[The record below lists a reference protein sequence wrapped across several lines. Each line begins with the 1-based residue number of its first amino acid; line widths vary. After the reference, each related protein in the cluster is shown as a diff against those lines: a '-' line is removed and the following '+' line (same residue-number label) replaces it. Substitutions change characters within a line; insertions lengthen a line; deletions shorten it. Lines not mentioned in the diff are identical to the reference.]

1 MKPSLRLMLGTAILI
16 TAACGDSVT
25 DPVVTSVTVTPDS
38 VLIGVSKTVTLTVTA
53 SDAGGAPV
61 TGQTTIWTSNDPE
74 VASVT
79 TEGVVTAVSPGKA
92 LVQATVRGLRGT
104 ASVIVTPGPVALL
117 VISPDTAVADSAA
130 PRTFEALVEDA
141 FGNEVEDTIVWS
153 SSNPAVATV
162 DATTGEATGIGPGMT
177 LIIATA
183 GTVTDTAELNVLSLA
198 FVEIGAGVQHTCAAS
213 AGLSVYCWGGNSFG
227 VLGNGS
233 TTGTQLVPARVAG
246 TTEFAGVATGLSHTC
261 ARTRGGAPVC
271 WGRNNS
277 GQIGDNT
284 TGGTKPSPTFSAG
297 NLQLST
303 LRVGD
308 LFSCGITASGAGFCW
323 GNNGSGQTSNPI
335 GGGGQGPPPPIPL
348 PTQMQGSPTFSLLSL
363 GSAHGC
369 GATSAGLAH
378 CWGDGQSGALGEGAT
393 ATRSS
398 PVLVDSGFSY
408 ISIAAGDDYTCGITA
423 TGTAYCWGSNS
434 AGQLGTG
441 DSTNALSPVAVNTLL
456 TFTSVVAGDTHT
468 CAITGVGTAYC
479 WGAGAFGQL
488 GDGLNTASA
497 VPAAVGG
504 GLSFASLTVHGS
516 HSCGITTL
524 GIAYC
529 WGRNNQ
535 GQLGDGTMIGA
546 AMPVRV
552 AGQ

>member
-1 MKPSLRLMLGTAILI
+1 MKPFLRSMLGTAILV

-25 DPVVTSVTVTPDS
+25 EPVVTSVTVAPDS
-38 VLIGVSKTVTLTVTA
+38 VLIPVSDTVTLTVTA

-61 TGQTTIWTSNDPE
+61 TGQTVIWTSNDPE

-79 TEGVVTAVSPGKA
+79 AEGVVTAVSPGNA
-92 LVQATVRGLRGT
+92 LVQATVRGIRGT
-104 ASVIVTPGPVALL
+104 ARVTVTPGPVALL
-117 VISPDTAVADSAA
+117 VISPDTAVVDSAA
-130 PRTFEALVEDA
+130 PRSFEALVEDA
-141 FGNEVEDTIVWS
+141 FGNEVPDTVVWS

-162 DATTGEATGIGPGMT
+162 DPATGEATGVAPGTT

-183 GTVTDTAELNVLSLA
+183 GAVADTAELDVFSLA
-198 FVEIGAGVQHTCAAS
+198 FVVISAGAQHTCAAS
-213 AGLSVYCWGGNSFG
+213 AGLSVYCWGGNNFG

-233 TTGTQLVPARVAG
+233 TTGNQLVPTRVPG
-246 TTEFAGVATGLSHTC
+246 TTEFVGVAAGLSHTC
-261 ARTRGGAPVC
+261 GRTRAGAPAC

-284 TGGTKPSPTFSAG
+284 TGGTKPTPTFSVG

-308 LFSCGITASGAGFCW
+308 LFSCGIAVSGAGFCW
-323 GNNGSGQTSNPI
+323 GNNASGQTSNPI
-335 GGGGQGPPPPIPL
+335 GSGGLGAPPPIPL
-348 PTQMQGSPTFSLLSL
+348 PTQMQSSPSFNLLSL

-369 GATSAGLAH
+369 GLTSTGLAN
-378 CWGDGQSGALGEGAT
+378 CWGDGQGGALGEGAT

-398 PVLVDSGFSY
+398 PVQVDSGFSY

-423 TGTAYCWGSNS
+423 AGTAYCWGTNG

-441 DSTNALSPVAVNTLL
+441 DFTNTLSPVAVNTGL
-456 TFTSVVAGDTHT
+456 TFTSIAAGDAHT
-468 CAITGVGTAYC
+468 CAVTAAGAAYC
-479 WGAGAFGQL
+479 WGDGVSGQL
-488 GDGLNTASA
+488 GDGLNTPSA
-497 VPAAVGG
+497 VPTAVSG

-516 HSCGITTL
+516 SSCGITTQ

-535 GQLGDGTMIGA
+535 AQLGDGTMTDA
-546 AMPVRV
+546 ALPVRV